1 MIARV
6 RVLLVA
12 AIAGACALGR
22 PMQAQSVT
30 LDTAAVADSATASQA
45 PTLSNA
51 SVGVRAP
58 GTATTVQLATGA
70 TAPVWQA
77 RSSNRNATTLMIVG
91 AAALLVGAIVGDDPG
106 TIIMVGGAAIG
117 LYGLWLFLQ

>member
-1 MIARV
+1 
-6 RVLLVA
+6 
-12 AIAGACALGR
+12 
-22 PMQAQSVT
+22 MQAQSVT

-45 PTLSNA
+45 PTLANA

-58 GTATTVQLATGA
+58 GTANTVQLATGA